1 MRNSGRFEVNQF
13 FTLPHDRLNS
23 RRPAQISAQFA
34 LRCAFWMSR
43 EDGLGNRTSYLKSL
57 VKAPARSLK
66 AQLPLVKEPLLL
78 IIPFSGESGSSLRVE
93 RLLEDL
99 LWGANEA
106 FGSIVAMGVAS
117 PSVVA
122 ARFARSF

>member
-1 MRNSGRFEVNQF
+1 
-13 FTLPHDRLNS
+13 
-23 RRPAQISAQFA
+23 
-34 LRCAFWMSR
+34 MSR

-66 AQLPLVKEPLLL
+66 AQLPLGKEPLLL

-106 FGSIVAMGVAS
+106 FGSIIAMGVAS